1 MAKTNFRTE
10 RQGDILVGTFAPEG
24 GAASFSLPLLA
35 QIDAFCKQ
43 VEHDQSIRAAIITG
57 TGKTFSIG
65 TDMGQIERGLG
76 DFLQFRRY
84 LDAFNATMHRL
95 EKLPVPTVAAVNGMT
110 RAGGLEIVLCCDFSI
125 IAQGALIGDIHSAQF
140 ALPAGGSTQRLPR
153 KIGMERAKALIWN
166 GQFLS
171 ATESVEWGLCYRAV
185 PADGL
190 IAEAKALLA
199 TFIDKPRPC
208 LAESKS
214 LMARSQ
220 SMSMEDGVE
229 LEIQAFLHY
238 VQNYPFVRNAF
249 EEFRA
254 KQTAARKA

>member
-1 MAKTNFRTE
+1 MAKTDFRIE
-10 RQGDILVGTFAPEG
+10 KQGDILVGTFTPEG
-24 GAASFSLPLLA
+24 GASSFSMALLA
-35 QIDAFCKQ
+35 QIDTLCEQ
-43 VEHDQSIRAAIITG
+43 VEQDQTIRAAIITG

-65 TDMGQIERGLG
+65 TDMSQIERGLG

-84 LDAFNATMHRL
+84 LDAFNGTMHRL
-95 EKLPVPTVAAVNGMT
+95 EKLPVPTIAAVNGMT
-110 RAGGLEIVLCCDFSI
+110 RAGGLEIVLCCDFAI
-125 IAQGALIGDIHSAQF
+125 IAEGALIGDIHSAQF

-153 KIGMERAKALIWN
+153 KIGMERAKDLIWN

-171 ATESVEWGLCYRAV
+171 AEESVEWGLCYRKVA
-185 PADGL
+185 ADAL
-190 IAEAKALLA
+190 LDEARALLA

-220 SMSMEDGVE
+220 SMSLEDGVE

-238 VQNYPFVRNAF
+238 VQNYPYVRNAF
-249 EEFRA
+249 EEFREMKRA
-254 KQTAARKA
+254 QRQ

>member
-1 MAKTNFRTE
+1 MAKTDFRTD
-10 RQGDILVGTFAPEG
+10 RQGDILVGTFVPEG

-35 QIDAFCKQ
+35 QIDAFCGQ
-43 VEHDQSIRAAIITG
+43 IEQDESIRAAIITG

-65 TDMGQIERGLG
+65 TDLGQIERGLG

-110 RAGGLEIVLCCDFSI
+110 RAGGLEIVLCCDFAI
-125 IAQGALIGDIHSAQF
+125 IAAGALIGDIHSAQF

-171 ATESVEWGLCYRAV
+171 AAESVEWGLCYRAV
-185 PADGL
+185 PADTL
-190 IAEAKALLA
+190 MAEATALLA

-220 SMSMEDGVE
+220 SMSLEDGVE

-249 EEFRA
+249 EQFQKA
-254 KQTAARKA
+254 KS